1 MKLLAK
7 THKGIKRQ
15 NNQDTIM
22 VNEGFIT
29 NCLDEE
35 TFKLNYPVVIQVC
48 DGMGGFKEGK
58 KASEFVA
65 NNFYREF
72 SFLNQINLN
81 NLNEIIIRSHEA
93 LLDFSKSNSYC

>member
-15 NNQDTIM
+15 TNQDTIM

-35 TFKLNYPVVIQVC
+35 TFN
-48 DGMGGFKEGK
+48 
-58 KASEFVA
+58 
-65 NNFYREF
+65 
-72 SFLNQINLN
+72 
-81 NLNEIIIRSHEA
+81 
-93 LLDFSKSNSYC
+93 

>member
-15 NNQDTIM
+15 TNQDTIM

-48 DGMGGFKEGK
+48 DG
-58 KASEFVA
+58 
-65 NNFYREF
+65 
-72 SFLNQINLN
+72 
-81 NLNEIIIRSHEA
+81 
-93 LLDFSKSNSYC
+93 